1 MKTKKRPAPK
11 DRSIANASLDFRGQ
25 GDVTGDK
32 IVKQV
37 WAAGADSSTMYRRS
51 ATAPQAKTA
60 IAKPKRK
67 ESNARLGATYGNRV
81 CVGFTFDE
89 DRYALQTRSYKM
101 AKQLRRMRDA
111 VLFADALEGPYM
123 QTWLLPLRE
132 ESQGRQMVDHLL
144 KTFAS
149 ECGDS
154 DKVQSDREGS
164 AETPQN
170 VSVGKIVGAPG
181 VSPQRKAR
189 RTGKVPDHP
198 DWGWVWDW
206 IEERKPDA
214 VGVEF
219 CVMFPRNEEE
229 WAVQIKDPRLIP
241 CFSKRARTRMSG
253 YSVGGWGNLRQYM
266 FPCKSKAWARKI
278 VLTALST
285 LPEYGANKH
294 RLKGAMK

>member
-1 MKTKKRPAPK
+1 MKE
-11 DRSIANASLDFRGQ
+11 
-25 GDVTGDK
+25 
-32 IVKQV
+32 V
-37 WAAGADSSTMYRRS
+37 WAAGADSSMVYRRS

-67 ESNARLGATYGNRV
+67 ESNTPLGATYGNRACLGWV
-81 CVGFTFDE
+81 LNGE
-89 DRYALQTRSYKM
+89 RYAIQTRSYKM
-101 AKQLRRMRDA
+101 AKQLRRMAGA
-111 VLFADALEGPYM
+111 VLFADALDGPYM

-132 ESQGRQMVDHLL
+132 ESQGRQMVDYLL
-144 KTFAS
+144 KTFAGES
-149 ECGDS
+149 GES
-154 DKVQSDREGS
+154 DRVQSDREGP

-189 RTGKVPDHP
+189 GTVKAGDIP
-198 DWGWVWDW
+198 DWDWKW

-219 CVMFPRNEEE
+219 CVMFPRDEGQ
-229 WAVQIKDPRLIP
+229 WAVQVKDPRLIP
-241 CFSKRARTRMSG
+241 CFSKRARTRLSG

-266 FPCKSKAWARKI
+266 VACKSKAWARKI

-285 LPEYGANKH
+285 LPEFEVRKHKLQGAV
-294 RLKGAMK
+294 R

>member
-1 MKTKKRPAPK
+1 MH
-11 DRSIANASLDFRGQ
+11 
-25 GDVTGDK
+25 
-32 IVKQV
+32 
-37 WAAGADSSTMYRRS
+37 RRS
-51 ATAPQAKTA
+51 APAPQAKKA
-60 IAKPKRK
+60 IAKPKLK
-67 ESNARLGATYGNRV
+67 ESNAPLGATYGNRICLGWV
-81 CVGFTFDE
+81 FDE
-89 DRYALQTRSYKM
+89 ERYAIQTRSYKM
-101 AKQLRRMRDA
+101 AKHLRRLKDT

-123 QTWLLPLRE
+123 QTWLLRCRKE
-132 ESQGRQMVDHLL
+132 AKGRQMVDYLL

-154 DKVQSDREGS
+154 DRVHSVREGS

-170 VSVGKIVGAPG
+170 VSVEKSVGAPG

-189 RTGKVPDHP
+189 GTEKAAGNP
-198 DWGWVWDW
+198 DWDWEW

-241 CFSKRARTRMSG
+241 CFSKRARTRLSG
-253 YSVGGWGNLRQYM
+253 YSVGGWGQLRQYIM
-266 FPCKSKAWARKI
+266 PCKSKAWARKI

-285 LPEYGANKH
+285 LPEYERQKH
-294 RLKGAMK
+294 KLKGAMK

>member
-1 MKTKKRPAPK
+1 MKTKRSRPEG
-11 DRSIANASLDFRGQ
+11 RLIADASLDFRGQ
-25 GDVTGDK
+25 GEATGNK
-32 IVKQV
+32 VIKEV
-37 WAAGADSSTMYRRS
+37 WAADADSSTVHRRS

-67 ESNARLGATYGNRV
+67 ESNTPLGATYGNRV
-81 CVGFTFDE
+81 CLGFTFDE
-89 DRYALQTRSYKM
+89 DRYAIQTRSYKM

-111 VLFADALEGPYM
+111 VLFADALDGPYM

-132 ESQGRQMVDHLL
+132 ESQGRQVVDYLL

-154 DKVQSDREGS
+154 DRVQSDREES

-170 VSVGKIVGAPG
+170 VSVEKTVGAPG

-189 RTGKVPDHP
+189 GTEKAGDIP
-198 DWGWVWDW
+198 DWDWEW

-219 CVMFPRNEEE
+219 CVMFPRDDGQ
-229 WAVQIKDPRLIP
+229 WAVQVKDPRLIP

-253 YSVGGWGNLRQYM
+253 YSVGGWGQLRQYIM
-266 FPCKSKAWARKI
+266 PCKSKAWARKI

-285 LPEYGANKH
+285 LPEYERQKH
-294 RLKGAMK
+294 KLKGAMK

>member
-1 MKTKKRPAPK
+1 MSAKQRTAYRRRAPEAPLGIPAPK
-11 DRSIANASLDFRGQ
+11 
-25 GDVTGDK
+25 
-32 IVKQV
+32 
-37 WAAGADSSTMYRRS
+37 
-51 ATAPQAKTA
+51 
-60 IAKPKRK
+60 PKV
-67 ESNARLGATYGNRV
+67 NNVPLGEVYGNRV
-81 CVGFTFDE
+81 CSGWVFDE
-89 DRYALQTRSYKM
+89 GRYAIQTQSYKI
-101 AKQLRRMRDA
+101 AKQLRRMRGT

-123 QTWLLPLRE
+123 QTWLRPVGK
-132 ESQGRQMVDHLL
+132 ESQGRQMVDYLL

-198 DWGWVWDW
+198 DWGWDW

-253 YSVGGWGNLRQYM
+253 YSVGGWGQLRQYIM
-266 FPCKSKAWARKI
+266 PCKSKAWARKI

-285 LPEYGANKH
+285 LPEFERQKH
-294 RLKGAMK
+294 KLKGAMK

>member
-1 MKTKKRPAPK
+1 MKEA
-11 DRSIANASLDFRGQ
+11 
-25 GDVTGDK
+25 
-32 IVKQV
+32 
-37 WAAGADSSTMYRRS
+37 WAAGADSSTVYRRS

-67 ESNARLGATYGNRV
+67 ESNAPLGATYGNRV
-81 CVGFTFDE
+81 CLGWVFDE
-89 DRYALQTRSYKM
+89 ERYAIQTRSYKI

-123 QTWLLPLRE
+123 QTWLLPVRK

-154 DKVQSDREGS
+154 DKVQADREGS

-170 VSVGKIVGAPG
+170 VSVGKIVEAPG

-198 DWGWVWDW
+198 DWDWDW

-253 YSVGGWGNLRQYM
+253 YSVGGWGQLRQYIM
-266 FPCKSKAWARKI
+266 PCKSKAWARKI

-285 LPEYGANKH
+285 LPEYKRQKH
-294 RLKGAMK
+294 KLKGAMK